1 LSVNAPVAV
10 AGHQKTP
17 HPASWAA
24 GCGCRHGSDKSE
36 QSLSET
42 GKGKAQVSALP
53 LKDERGF
60 PPFLT
65 VRQPQPAAQL
75 AGWGVFWCPATAT
88 GGLNHKSEESRARKF
103 PCLGRCVLIHSCPEA
118 SSRASGPSALVRA
131 LNALAR
137 AWGHLLRERASG
149 LESNQSASPLAQ
161 A

>member
-1 LSVNAPVAV
+1 MRRLRLPDTKKRPILRVGPPVAV
-10 AGHQKTP
+10 AGMVRTSPSRAYQKQ
-17 HPASWAA
+17 
-24 GCGCRHGSDKSE
+24 E
-36 QSLSET
+36 
-42 GKGKAQVSALP
+42 KGKAQVSALP